1 MAVMPGSPA
10 PSGMTRAA
18 IAAPNALSAQAG
30 IDVVAMGGTAVDAA
44 IAAHAVTY
52 VTEPGIV
59 SALGGAFVN
68 VWPADGEPEVIDGNC
83 EMPGR
88 TATPD
93 RFGGGLRAIRLDY
106 GGGITINAGPGSAAT
121 PGSFAAYGLAHERYG
136 RASWADILAPAISAA
151 REGFVL
157 GQAAG
162 HYLQLTGRQLWSFD
176 EQTRA
181 QHFDG
186 EAPAAPGTRMTN
198 PDLARTLETVA
209 TEGIS
214 ELYTGSIGAAV
225 ADHLAATGGLIGR
238 ADLAAYRPVSR
249 PASRARVGDWD
260 VALNPPP
267 SIGGPVLT
275 AMLRLIAER
284 GLGADTLVDIQRT
297 VLGYRAEH
305 LDRAADL
312 RAAGAELLLTLETTG
327 LESLPTSTD
336 TAHVSVVDSDGN
348 ACAITTSAGYSS
360 GVTVPGTGLVLN
372 NCLGEPELNR
382 LGLHALA
389 PGTRLA
395 SNMAPVTA
403 RSASG
408 VTLAIGTP
416 GADRITTAL
425 AQVIGRHCLHGVE
438 LTAAIDAPRLHVELT
453 GDVVRAHYETDDA
466 LAQGVAR
473 TGVVAV
479 PHDALDMYFG
489 GVGAAYGTDA
499 GELGAAADPRRAAAT
514 AVS

>member
-1 MAVMPGSPA
+1 MSE

-18 IAAPNALSAQAG
+18 IAAPNALAAQAG
-30 IDVVAMGGTAVDAA
+30 LDVVAMGGTAVDAA
-44 IAAHAVTY
+44 IAAQAVTY

-59 SALGGAFVN
+59 SALGGAYVN
-68 VWPADGEPEVIDGNC
+68 VWAAGGDPQVIDGNC

-88 TATPD
+88 GAAPE
-93 RFGGGLRAIRLDY
+93 RFGAGLRAIHLDY
-106 GGGITINAGPGSAAT
+106 GGGITINAGSGSAAT
-121 PGSFAAYGLAHERYG
+121 PGSFAAYQQAHERFG
-136 RASWADILAPAISAA
+136 RATWRDILTPAISAA

-162 HYLQLTGRQLWSFD
+162 HYLQLTGHHLWSFD
-176 EQTRA
+176 PETHA
-181 QHFDG
+181 QHFAGDD
-186 EAPAAPGTRMTN
+186 PAGPGTRMVN
-198 PDLARTLETVA
+198 PDLAATLETVA
-209 TEGIS
+209 QQGIS
-214 ELYTGSIGAAV
+214 ELYTGSIGAAITT
-225 ADHLAATGGLIGR
+225 HMAATGGLIGPD
-238 ADLAAYRPVSR
+238 DLASYEPIGR

-275 AMLRLIAER
+275 AMLRLVAER
-284 GLGADTLVDIQRT
+284 GMDPADLIVIQSL
-297 VLGYRAEH
+297 VLGYRAQH
-305 LDRAADL
+305 LDLAPDL
-312 RAAGAELLLTLETTG
+312 HAAGTELLLALETTG

-382 LGLHALA
+382 RGLHALP

-395 SNMAPVTA
+395 SNMSPVTA

-425 AQVIGRHCLHGVE
+425 AQVLGRHCLQGTD
-438 LTAAIDAPRLHVELT
+438 LTVAIEAPRLHVELT
-453 GDVVRAHYETDDA
+453 ADRPRVHHEPDDDLADGIARAGATA
-466 LAQGVAR
+466 VA
-473 TGVVAV
+473 
-479 PHDALDMYFG
+479 HEQLDMYFG

-514 AVS
+514 AIS